1 MLMKS
6 PSRHVAIAIAI
17 ACLALTRMATAQTVW
32 TGGGGDP
39 SWSNPGNWLS
49 GAVPVN
55 GPILFT
61 NQGQVV
67 TASNINNVVDASF
80 TAQGGA
86 ASVQY
91 SQTNGNHTTLI
102 AAGQTLAIAGTLTVG
117 TENDEGANQVQ
128 VLGTIT
134 GPGAA
139 INLSSGNLQ
148 AHQGSGTSGVH
159 RGILDLSGVDT
170 LTANIGRVLV
180 GVANSSAANQNRPSG
195 ALYLAK
201 TNVITANGTA
211 PALDVGD
218 TGSAGNNGTLS
229 TLYLGQTNVI
239 FVNNVASARL
249 KAQTASIL
257 FYPGFTANNGNPVAY
272 FRAAD
277 GSSRIANWTIADGIG
292 NSGGTTTPSATN
304 DFSGGTVDIQV
315 DTMTLGKTSTSTPA
329 NRLAIGTLTF
339 SAGIIDVNSVT
350 NGWQTVSGN
359 DIGSGIINVNGS
371 ATLVVN
377 TVLEM
382 ARMVNGFGTNAGRGI
397 LNINGGTAR
406 IAQINANFGSTN
418 CNINITNGTLILTN
432 ATLDASAGPGIRNL
446 GISNATLTLQ
456 AQTLSPCVI
465 VTNLACGGATNKLN
479 VASIPVVGGYPSTF
493 TLIKYTTYNG
503 LTNLGL
509 GTLPFNLQPYSGYL
523 SNDFAN
529 AAIEL
534 VVTGGPAP
542 ARNIAWNGS
551 PSGDWDVATT
561 SNWKDTNGT
570 PTIFNQTDFVRFDD
584 TASGTTTV
592 NLATQ
597 LDPTSL
603 AVNNTNKTYT
613 FIGNGYLDG
622 AVGLVK
628 QGPGTLIIDNAGGNT
643 FTGGIDINGGTVQFG
658 NNDGNANVPAA
669 SDISNNGTL
678 AFNQNIDLTVNN
690 TISGTG
696 AVTQNG
702 FGFGIL
708 RLGGANSFSGPVTV
722 TAGTLVPANN
732 SLGTTNGATI
742 INPGA
747 TLDVGSSGT
756 ANAVN
761 LGTEPF
767 IVSGAGVGGNGAI
780 VNNSAVQQQNAVR
793 VVTLAGNTTFG
804 GGARW
809 DIRGAGATLMT
820 GGNPYSITKIG
831 GNQVSLVGVNPIDP
845 ALGDINVQSGI
856 FAIQTTTTQIGDP
869 TKTITVAGG
878 ATLDLYNL
886 TAAPVN
892 KNIVLNGNGDG
903 ITSSV
908 FAENGN
914 STVIGTMTLNGPC
927 IINVGGTSL
936 TLSNAISGTGNI
948 YKNGNGG
955 LIIAGTLNSGGITT
969 NAVGTMA
976 INGVNN
982 TPLVSFNT
990 ATLCGSGT
998 NTSTVDVQGLLN
1010 PGNTNAAGTFTA
1022 TAGLMLESGAALSF
1036 DLGTDNT
1043 IGDGVNDLI
1052 EVTGD
1057 LAVTNIPITIN
1068 QYQGRLQAGSYRL
1081 IDYSGN
1087 LVADP
1092 LQEFSPPQPA
1102 NASRYTFA
1110 LDTSTAHHVNVIVSG
1125 SSADLKWAALA
1136 ANLSSSWDISGSANW
1151 LNGASQDVFYNGDT
1165 VTFDDSVAGVTNWAT
1180 IAAGTAVLPSAVT
1193 NNSSLINYTIAGAGK
1208 ISGSAGLLKSG
1219 TSTLTLAT
1227 TNDFTGPVTV
1237 LAGTLKLGSST
1248 ALGATN
1254 SGTTIASGATLDFGG
1269 TNLAANS
1276 INLGFEQVT
1285 VSGPGVGG
1293 MGALINS
1300 ATNTQ
1305 QNAVRFVTL
1314 TGDTTIGGTLPS
1326 YWLTGNGR
1334 WDIRSAAANTDI
1346 AAATNAVLS
1355 TGGHAYNLTKAGS
1368 NQVSIVGVLVD
1379 PALADINIL
1388 GGAISFEHSSTM
1400 GDPTRTLTVTNGAT
1414 LQIWQTW
1421 PSNLLN
1427 KVVMLYGDGISTNI
1441 YSSSGN
1447 NIFVGPITLNS
1458 GVANSNC
1465 VVGIQAATL
1474 TLSNNTISGAAGLSK
1489 VATGTLILNDAC
1501 TYAGPTFVNGGTL
1514 ALAGS
1519 ATLAGT
1525 PSITLASGAILDV
1538 SGRTDG
1544 TLTLTGTQLLNGTGT
1559 NNGSLTVGPNAT
1571 VSPGINSVGPLTVTN
1586 VVTLQG
1592 TTAMDIVSPSTCDLI
1607 RGAASINYGG
1617 TLSLSFT
1624 NGSLHAGDNFKLFSA
1639 GSYSGA
1645 FANITPA
1652 TPGQGLGWNTSLL
1665 NVSGILAVAQTV
1677 NPTPTNIVWS
1687 YTGNSLDLSWPAD
1700 HIGWYL
1706 QVQTNA
1712 PNVGLNSNW
1721 VTVPGSSTTNR
1732 VILTINPAYGS
1743 VFSRL
1748 VYTNSP

>member
-1 MLMKS
+1 MK
-6 PSRHVAIAIAI
+6 PRSRHVVIAL
-17 ACLALTRMATAQTVW
+17 ACLALTQIATTAQTVW

-39 SWSNPGNWLS
+39 SWSNPGNWLG
-49 GAVPVN
+49 GAVPAN
-55 GPILFT
+55 GSVLFT
-61 NQGQVV
+61 NLGQVV

-80 TAQGGA
+80 TTLGGA
-86 ASVQY
+86 TLVQY

-102 AAGQTLAIAGTLTVG
+102 AAGQTLNINGTLTVG

-139 INLSSGNLQ
+139 INLSTGNLQ
-148 AHQGSGTSGVH
+148 AHQGSGTAGIH
-159 RGILDLSGVDT
+159 RGILDLSGLDT
-170 LTANIGRVLV
+170 LTANLGRVVV
-180 GVANSSAANQNRPSG
+180 GVANSNAGNQNRPSG

-201 TNVITANGTA
+201 TNIITATGTA

-229 TLYLGQTNVI
+229 ALYLGQTNAI
-239 FVNNVASARL
+239 FVNNVSTARL

-257 FYPGFTANNGNPVAY
+257 FYSGFTANNGNPVAY

-304 DFSGGTVDIQV
+304 DFSGGTVDILV

-329 NRLAIGTLTF
+329 NRLAFGTLTF
-339 SAGIIDVNSVT
+339 SAGTIDVNSIT

-359 DIGSGIINVNGS
+359 DIGSGNINVNGT

-382 ARMVNGFGTNAGRGI
+382 GRMVSSFGTNTGRGI

-432 ATLDASAGPGIRNL
+432 AALDASAGPGLRNF

-456 AQTLSPCVI
+456 AQTLSPSVI
-465 VTNLACGGATNKLN
+465 VTNLACGGTTNKIN
-479 VASIPVVGGYPSTF
+479 VGSIPVVGGYPSVF
-493 TLIKYTTYNG
+493 PLIKYTSYNG
-503 LTNLGL
+503 LTNIGL
-509 GTLPFNLQPYSGYL
+509 NSLPFNLQPYSGYL

-529 AAIEL
+529 AAVEL

-542 ARNIAWNGS
+542 ARTIAWNGS

-561 SNWKDTNGT
+561 ANWKMTNGS
-570 PTIFNQTDFVRFDD
+570 PTVFNQTDFVTFDD
-584 TASGTTTV
+584 TAGGTTTV
-592 NLATQ
+592 NLTTQ
-597 LDPTSL
+597 LVPTTL
-603 AVNNTNKTYT
+603 TVNNTNRTFT
-613 FIGNGYLDG
+613 FIGPGYLDG

-628 QGPGTLIIDNAGGNT
+628 QGPGTLLVDNAGANT
-643 FTGGIDINGGTVQFG
+643 FTGGIDINAGTVQFG
-658 NNDGNANVPAA
+658 NNDGNANVPATGGIA
-669 SDISNNGTL
+669 DNGTL
-678 AFNQNIDLTVNN
+678 AFDQNTDLTVNN
-690 TISGTG
+690 VVSGTG
-696 AVTQNG
+696 AITQNG
-702 FGFGIL
+702 FGTGIL
-708 RLGGANSFSGPVTV
+708 RLGGVNSFSGPVTV

-732 SLGTTNGATI
+732 GALGATNGATI

-747 TLDVGSSGT
+747 TLDVGANST
-756 ANAVN
+756 ANSVN

-767 IVSGAGVGGNGAI
+767 VVSGAGIGGNGAI
-780 VNNSAVQQQNAVR
+780 VNNGPVQQQNALR

-804 GGARW
+804 GSARW

-820 GGNPYSITKIG
+820 GGNGYNITKIG
-831 GNQVSLVGVNPIDP
+831 ANQVSLVGVNPIDP

-903 ITSSV
+903 ITSSL

-914 STVIGTMTLNGPC
+914 STVIGPMTLNGPC

-936 TLSNAISGTGNI
+936 TLSNAIAGTGNI

-955 LIIAGTLNSGGITT
+955 LIIAGTLNSGGMTT

-976 INGVNN
+976 INGLNN
-982 TPLVSFNT
+982 TPLLSFNT
-990 ATLCGSGT
+990 ATLGGSGT
-998 NTSTVDVQGLLN
+998 NTSSVDVQGLLN
-1010 PGNTNAAGTFTA
+1010 PGNTNAPGTFTA
-1022 TAGLMLESGAALSF
+1022 TAGLILESGAALSF

-1043 IGDGVNDLI
+1043 IAGGVNDLL

-1057 LAVTNIPITIN
+1057 IAVTNIPITIN
-1068 QYQGRLQAGSYRL
+1068 QYQGRLQAGTYRL
-1081 IDYSGN
+1081 IDYSEN
-1087 LVADP
+1087 LVGDP
-1092 LQEFSPPQPA
+1092 LQEFQPPQPA
-1102 NASRYTFA
+1102 TQSRYSFA
-1110 LDTSTAHHVNVIVSG
+1110 LDTSTAHQVNVIVSG
-1125 SSADLKWAALA
+1125 SSANLKWAALA
-1136 ANLSSSWDISGSANW
+1136 ANLSSAWDISSTPNW
-1151 LNGASQDVFYNGDT
+1151 LNNGTGDVFYNGDA
-1165 VTFDDSVAGVTNWAT
+1165 VTFDDSVPGVTNWAT
-1180 IAAGTAVLPSAVT
+1180 IAAGTVVLPFAVT
-1193 NNSSLINYTIAGAGK
+1193 NNSSLVNYTIAGAGK
-1208 ISGSAGLLKSG
+1208 ISGAASLLKAG
-1219 TSTLTLAT
+1219 TSTMTLAT

-1300 ATNTQ
+1300 ATNSQ
-1305 QNAVRFVTL
+1305 QNAVRFVTM
-1314 TGDTTIGGTLPS
+1314 TGDTTIGGTLPN

-1334 WDIRSAAANTDI
+1334 WDIRSQAANTDI
-1346 AAATNAVLS
+1346 AAVTNAVLS
-1355 TGGHAYNLTKAGS
+1355 TGGQPYNLTKAGS

-1388 GGAISFEHSSTM
+1388 GGAISFEHSTTM
-1400 GDPTRTLTVTNGAT
+1400 GDPARTLTVTNGAT

-1427 KVVMLYGDGISTNI
+1427 KVVVLYGDGVSTNI
-1441 YSSSGN
+1441 YSASGN

-1465 VVGIQAATL
+1465 VIGIQGATL
-1474 TLSNNTISGAAGLSK
+1474 TLSNNTIHGTAGLTK
-1489 VATGTLILNDAC
+1489 VGTGTLVLYDYC
-1501 TYAGPTFVNGGTL
+1501 SYAGPTLINAGTL
-1514 ALAGS
+1514 ALAGPS
-1519 ATLAGT
+1519 AGLPAAQL
-1525 PSITLASGAILDV
+1525 ITVGSGATLDV
-1538 SGRTDG
+1538 SARPDAAINLGDG
-1544 TLTLTGTQLLNGTGT
+1544 QVLAGNGTVLGALNVGT
-1559 NNGSLTVGPNAT
+1559 FAT
-1571 VSPGINSVGPLTVTN
+1571 VSPGIGGVGALTITN
-1586 VVTLQG
+1586 QVVLGG
-1592 TTAMDIVSPSTCDLI
+1592 TTLMDL
-1607 RGAASINYGG
+1607 ASATNDVLKTSSSIAYGG

-1624 NGSLHAGDNFKLFSA
+1624 NGTLHPGDNFKLFSA
-1639 GSYSGA
+1639 GAYNGS
-1645 FANITPA
+1645 FANITPT
-1652 TPGQGLGWNTSLL
+1652 TPGPGLGWNTSLL

-1677 NPTPTNIVWS
+1677 NTTPTNIVWS
-1687 YTGNSLDLSWPAD
+1687 LTGNSLELSWPAD

-1712 PNVGLNSNW
+1712 PTVGLTSNW

-1732 VILTINPAYGS
+1732 VALTVDPANGS